1 MKKQSLHPLN
11 DQRFTNELF
20 PCEECVTFAICNA
33 HFFNKMDKVKK
44 NRQMTLI
51 LELMNKCSIF
61 KEALIETLS
70 MELENLNYIKKRKKR

>member
-1 MKKQSLHPLN
+1 MKEENNSQSKDYLS
-11 DQRFTNELF
+11 TNKPSF
-20 PCEECVTFAICNA
+20 PCNECIVYAMCNT
-33 HFFNKMDKVKK
+33 HFFNKIDHVKK

-70 MELENLNYIKKRKKR
+70 NELESLKDE